1 MDKDEI
7 KKNLYEADS
16 PKEIQEILSGL
27 GFESSDEE
35 AARLFEEIQLFHSSE
50 TEVLSE
56 DELAAISGGRDYAK
70 DGCAATVEP
79 GSDCWGEDGGC
90 AVIHYHYDNR
100 PLRLYCKKDGTPLY
114 KFECPPEDLFAYKYR
129 CRVCGAEYTDF
140 DFIPD

>member
-90 AVIHYHYDNR
+90 VAIHYSYSHPPIAYR
-100 PLRLYCKKDGTPLY
+100 CKKCGTYLY
-114 KFECPPEDLFAYKYR
+114 RFKQEPGSIFKYGLRGRKCGGNYMDKEFAQ
-129 CRVCGAEYTDF
+129 
-140 DFIPD
+140 

>member
-79 GSDCWGEDGGC
+79 GSDCWG
-90 AVIHYHYDNR
+90 
-100 PLRLYCKKDGTPLY
+100 
-114 KFECPPEDLFAYKYR
+114 
-129 CRVCGAEYTDF
+129 
-140 DFIPD
+140 

>member
-79 GSDCWGEDGGC
+79 DSNCWGEDGGC
-90 AVIHYHYDNR
+90 IAIHFSYSH
-100 PLRLYCKKDGTPLY
+100 
-114 KFECPPEDLFAYKYR
+114 PPIKYR
-129 CRVCGAEYTDF
+129 CKKCGTYLYRFKQDPGSIFKYGLKCRNCGATYIEIEF
-140 DFIPD
+140 AP